1 MIRAAIASSSLGS
14 VLVATSEAGVCA
26 VWMGDD
32 PDALRS
38 LFLDSFAA
46 HKEVSFASDP
56 ALADVTRKSS
66 PASSD
71 REKPQGRYRSICKG
85 LRFSARCGARC
96 VRFRWEPPPRIAIS
110 QQESV
115 HQQRFARWLVRA
127 HGIKLPSRFLVI
139 AWCAATET
147 CLDIAGALREPTIAI
162 IGRSSASSLPR
173 TASSGGGSSI
183 MASRGG

>member
-56 ALADVTRKSS
+56 ALADVTAKVIARIERPGEAARPLPLDLQGTPFQRKVWSALCEIPMGTTTTYRDLAARIGV
-66 PASSD
+66 PAAVRAVAGACARNQVAIAIPCHRVVRSD
-71 REKPQGRYRSICKG
+71 GNLSGYRWGIARKKALLVRE
-85 LRFSARCGARC
+85 GAR
-96 VRFRWEPPPRIAIS
+96 A
-110 QQESV
+110 
-115 HQQRFARWLVRA
+115 
-127 HGIKLPSRFLVI
+127 
-139 AWCAATET
+139 
-147 CLDIAGALREPTIAI
+147 
-162 IGRSSASSLPR
+162 
-173 TASSGGGSSI
+173 
-183 MASRGG
+183 